1 MVDHKQHADV
11 NREVSSNQAG
21 GINANIDTIGM
32 ERINAHK
39 RVKRQATGKTEAK
52 ADAGGATKAA
62 GTGAAGT
69 GAGGTGGTASSA
81 SDLIVYFPIYVVSLA
96 VLQQD

>member
-1 MVDHKQHADV
+1 
-11 NREVSSNQAG
+11 
-21 GINANIDTIGM
+21 M

-69 GAGGTGGTASSA
+69 GAGGTGAGGTGGTASSA

>member
-1 MVDHKQHADV
+1 MVGHKQHADV

-39 RVKRQATGKTEAK
+39 RVKRQATGNTEAK
-52 ADAGGATKAA
+52 AGGATKAA
-62 GTGAAGT
+62 GTGAGGT